1 MSAIVSQ
8 AARTQSSDCLAVQG
22 ELTLA
27 TVAEV
32 WRSLLRLQASRIDMA
47 GVTRADSA
55 GLALLIAWRAARSP
69 TVVTYENVP
78 QSLRALAR
86 LTDAESLLNTE

>member
-1 MSAIVSQ
+1 MGSEAQLVL
-8 AARTQSSDCLAVQG
+8 TQSMGSLAVQG

-27 TVAEV
+27 TVAAVWKSLQGEV
-32 WRSLLRLQASRIDMA
+32 ARIDLA

-55 GLALLIAWRAARSP
+55 GLALLIAWRSERHPAAVSIA
-69 TVVTYENVP
+69 NVP

-86 LTDAESLLNTE
+86 LTDAESLLDAG

>member
-1 MSAIVSQ
+1 LVLTPSMGS
-8 AARTQSSDCLAVQG
+8 LAVHG

-27 TVAEV
+27 TVAAVWKSLQGEV
-32 WRSLLRLQASRIDMA
+32 ARIDLA

-55 GLALLIAWRAARSP
+55 GLALLIAWRSERRPAAVSIA
-69 TVVTYENVP
+69 NVP

-86 LTDAESLLNTE
+86 LTDAESLLDAG